1 MPPPPITETI
11 LLVVD
16 DNLAL
21 REAAIRH
28 CRLLSL
34 RWGEAVPYGELKRG
48 FPHRGAWVKLV
59 GPQGVFKPKELTD
72 GPLSLLS
79 TLASTYTDEH
89 LDGDTVLYDYAPPQR
104 EHENEGLKA
113 IAQQGRPV
121 LLFTQV
127 KAKPSPEYMV
137 FAPVALLDFDDV
149 ARKVRLSLTSAA
161 QDVDG
166 IPAPL
171 PSLFSKAYSETT
183 VQARLHQAQFRHDIL
198 AAYTDRCCVCELR
211 ERPLLD
217 AAHILPDRLP
227 EGVPTVRNGLAMCP
241 THHRAYDRDIVL
253 VNDNY
258 KIEIKRD
265 RLDHVGAEATARTL
279 LNFDG
284 KVIWLPKDET
294 NRPERE
300 FLRKKLNLVA

>member
-1 MPPPPITETI
+1 M
-11 LLVVD
+11 D

-28 CRLLSL
+28 CRVLSL
-34 RWGEAVPYGELKRG
+34 RWGEAVPYEELKRG
-48 FPHRGAWVKLV
+48 FPFRGVWIKLV

-104 EHENEGLKA
+104 EHENRGLKTV
-113 IAQQGRPV
+113 AQKGRSV
-121 LLFTQV
+121 LLFKQV

-137 FAPVALLDFDDV
+137 FAPVALLGFDDMT
-149 ARKVRLSLTSAA
+149 RKVRLSLTPAA
-161 QDVDG
+161 QDAEG
-166 IPAPL
+166 IPAPT
-171 PSLFSKAYSETT
+171 PSLFSKAYAETA
-183 VQARLHQAQFRHDIL
+183 VKARLHQAHFRREIL
-198 AAYTDRCCVCELR
+198 SAYTDRCCICGLR

-253 VNDNY
+253 VNDHY
-258 KIEIKRD
+258 RVEIKRD
-265 RLDHVGAEATARTL
+265 RLDHADAEATARTL
-279 LNFDG
+279 LDFDG
-284 KVIWLPKDET
+284 KVILLPKEET
-294 NRPERE
+294 LRPERE
-300 FLRKKLNLVA
+300 FLRKKLGLVA